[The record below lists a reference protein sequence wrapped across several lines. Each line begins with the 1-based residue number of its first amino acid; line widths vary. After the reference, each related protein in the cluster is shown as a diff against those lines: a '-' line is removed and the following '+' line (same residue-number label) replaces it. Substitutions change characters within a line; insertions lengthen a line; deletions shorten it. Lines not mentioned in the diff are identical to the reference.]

1 MFMRG
6 IKDGKTERTVP
17 VMQKTPIAKDL
28 MNRKYRQ
35 RVKKNKK
42 KEQDKRRLKSMKLLY
57 QLEFMRG
64 GKIGDLCNASR

>member
-6 IKDGKTERTVP
+6 TKDGKTERTVQ
-17 VMQKTPIAKDL
+17 VMQKNPIAKDL
-28 MNRKYRQ
+28 MTKKYRQ

-57 QLEFMRG
+57 KLEFMR
-64 GKIGDLCNASR
+64 

>member
-17 VMQKTPIAKDL
+17 VMQKNPIAKDL
-28 MNRKYRQ
+28 MTRKYRQ

-57 QLEFMRG
+57 QLEFMR
-64 GKIGDLCNASR
+64 

>member
-17 VMQKTPIAKDL
+17 VMQKNPIAKDL
-28 MNRKYRQ
+28 MTRKYRQ

-57 QLEFMRG
+57 QLEFMRWNRSMG
-64 GKIGDLCNASR
+64 PM

>member
-17 VMQKTPIAKDL
+17 VMQKNPIAKDL
-28 MNRKYRQ
+28 MTRKYRQ

-42 KEQDKRRLKSMKLLY
+42 KELDKKRLKSMKLLY
-57 QLEFMRG
+57 RLEF
-64 GKIGDLCNASR
+64 LT

>member
-17 VMQKTPIAKDL
+17 VMQKNPIAKDL
-28 MNRKYRQ
+28 MTRKYRQ

-42 KEQDKRRLKSMKLLY
+42 KELDKKRLKSMKLLY
-57 QLEFMRG
+57 QLEFMR
-64 GKIGDLCNASR
+64 

>member
-17 VMQKTPIAKDL
+17 VMQKNPIAKDL
-28 MNRKYRQ
+28 MTKKYRQ
-35 RVKKNKK
+35 RIKKNKK

-57 QLEFMRG
+57 QLEFMR
-64 GKIGDLCNASR
+64 

>member
-17 VMQKTPIAKDL
+17 VMQKNPIAKDL
-28 MNRKYRQ
+28 ITKKYRQ

-57 QLEFMRG
+57 QLEFMR
-64 GKIGDLCNASR
+64 

>member
-6 IKDGKTERTVP
+6 IKDGKTERTVQ
-17 VMQKTPIAKDL
+17 VMQKNPIAKDL
-28 MNRKYRQ
+28 MTRKYRQ

-57 QLEFMRG
+57 QLEFMR
-64 GKIGDLCNASR
+64 

>member
-6 IKDGKTERTVP
+6 IKDGKKERTVP
-17 VMQKTPIAKDL
+17 VMQKNPIAKDL
-28 MNRKYRQ
+28 MNREYRQ

-57 QLEFMRG
+57 KLEFMR
-64 GKIGDLCNASR
+64 

>member
-1 MFMRG
+1 MSMRG

-17 VMQKTPIAKDL
+17 VMQKNPIAKDL
-28 MNRKYRQ
+28 MTRKYRQ

-57 QLEFMRG
+57 QLEFMR
-64 GKIGDLCNASR
+64 

>member
-17 VMQKTPIAKDL
+17 VMQKNPIAKDL
-28 MNRKYRQ
+28 MTKKDRQ

-57 QLEFMRG
+57 QLEFMR
-64 GKIGDLCNASR
+64 

>member
-17 VMQKTPIAKDL
+17 VMQKNPIAKDL
-28 MNRKYRQ
+28 MTRKYRQ

-42 KEQDKRRLKSMKLLY
+42 KEQDKKRLKSMKLLY
-57 QLEFMRG
+57 QLEFMR
-64 GKIGDLCNASR
+64 

>member
-17 VMQKTPIAKDL
+17 VMQKNPIAKDL
-28 MNRKYRQ
+28 MTRKYRQ
-35 RVKKNKK
+35 RIKKNKK

-57 QLEFMRG
+57 QLEFMR
-64 GKIGDLCNASR
+64 